1 MKKSVLKWL
10 PVLLCA
16 VLLLSLFSC
25 GGKPEYRDDLK
36 VSQLAAV
43 VVAAVE
49 NGKDLVQD
57 NEFAT
62 DNLRTVTD
70 MCSEFTF
77 YYNPSSGNLDRF
89 GVFHVADTAN
99 VENARKVIENYS
111 KGEVTALKEI
121 ADRYTPEESAKLDH
135 ANVLVC
141 GKYILFSVFS
151 SKDSTAATTA
161 FYDRTTSENP

>member
-1 MKKSVLKWL
+1 M
-10 PVLLCA
+10 
-16 VLLLSLFSC
+16 
-25 GGKPEYRDDLK
+25 
-36 VSQLAAV
+36 SQLAAV

-99 VENARKVIENYS
+99 VENARKAIENYS

-161 FYDRTTSENP
+161 FYDRTTSENPLDTAKNRSQPKGAVCVLVYVFCGV